1 LKEEQIRRFR
11 QEICKIGWALSL
23 GDEELPLAKV
33 TAQIPLRRV
42 DSDRDRVDHSSMELL
57 LRPSLKLPLFLQA
70 SIR

>member
-1 LKEEQIRRFR
+1 LKEEQIRRVR
-11 QEICKIGWALSL
+11 QEICKISWALNLS
-23 GDEELPLAKV
+23 DEELPLAKV
-33 TAQIPLRRV
+33 TAQIPLRRE